1 MPAKKEPE
9 INLLPQEE
17 FEASVVG
24 RILKWALSTFRI
36 IVIVTEMVV
45 MAAFL
50 SRFWLDARNSDLN
63 ETIKQKQAV
72 LAASS
77 TFEKDLRNVQ
87 KRLSIA
93 SSLFSLSKP
102 SKILNSIVSYLPADV
117 YISSFA
123 VLEDAVQVKGYSL
136 SEMSISQFIA
146 NLESVKN
153 FKDVTLTQIDSSKEG
168 TTSLIFTLKINLV
181 KGGFK

>member
-1 MPAKKEPE
+1 MPAKKEPR

-17 FEASVVG
+17 FEESVVG

-63 ETIKQKQAV
+63 ETLKEKQAV

-77 TFEKDLRNVQ
+77 DFEKDLRKVQ
-87 KRLSIA
+87 KRLAIA
-93 SSLFSLSKP
+93 SSLFSTSKP
-102 SKILNSIVSYLPADV
+102 SKILSAITSHLPVDV
-117 YISSFA
+117 FVSSFA
-123 VLEDAVQVKGYSL
+123 VVEDSIQIKGYSS
-136 SEMSISQFIA
+136 SEMNIAQFIA
-146 NLESVKN
+146 NLESDKN
-153 FKDVTLTQIDSSKEG
+153 FKDVTLTQIDSSKES
-168 TTSLIFTLKINLV
+168 TSLIFTLKVGLT
-181 KGGFK
+181 KGGLK